1 MRAINI
7 QMDHRI
13 LLSNNEYYEYDNEYD
28 EYDDEFIEYSYN
40 DTLTFTQ
47 MYIKSF
53 IKYITSYFY

>member
-1 MRAINI
+1 
-7 QMDHRI
+7 MDHRI

>member
-1 MRAINI
+1 MRATNI

-13 LLSNNEYYEYDNEYD
+13 LSNNEYE
-28 EYDDEFIEYSYN
+28 EYDDEFIEYTYN

>member
-1 MRAINI
+1 MRATNI
-7 QMDHRI
+7 QMDHRL
-13 LLSNNEYYEYDNEYD
+13 LLSNHEYEE